1 MRAAGH
7 AVKLRY
13 VPANTGLQWVRLG
26 LQTFWRQP
34 LAMVGLFF
42 LFMLVLAVLS
52 IVPLLGTVLALGLLP
67 AATLGLMAATREA
80 ANGKFPHPTV
90 LATGLRAGPERL
102 RAMLVLGGLYAGGF
116 LGAMGLSAIM
126 DGGLFASLYLGGTP
140 LKAEDLQQPEF
151 QQAMWLFMLM
161 YLPLS
166 MLFWHAPALVHWHG
180 ISPIKSL
187 FFSLLAC
194 WHNKWALS
202 VFMLAWGGIFIAA
215 GMALS
220 VVGLLLGGEAALSVL
235 VLPLALLMAAMF
247 FTPLYFTFRD
257 SFSASDDPA
266 TD

>member
-1 MRAAGH
+1 
-7 AVKLRY
+7 VKLRD
-13 VPANTGLQWVRLG
+13 VPASTGLQWVRLG

-52 IVPLLGTVLALGLLP
+52 IVPLLGTVLALALLP

-80 ANGKFPHPTV
+80 DSGKFPHPSV
-90 LATGLRAGPERL
+90 LLTALRAGPEQV
-102 RAMLVLGGLYAGGF
+102 RAMTVLGGIYAAGF
-116 LGAMGLSAIM
+116 LGAIGLSAVV

-140 LKAEDLQQPEF
+140 LKAEDLQQPAF

-180 ISPIKSL
+180 VSPLKSL

-202 VFMLAWGGIFIAA
+202 VFMLAWGGIFVGG
-215 GMALS
+215 GMVMSIL
-220 VVGLLLGGEAALSVL
+220 GLLLGGEAALGLL

-247 FTPLYFTFRD
+247 FTSLYFTFRD
-257 SFSASDDPA
+257 SFS
-266 TD
+266 TDELA

>member
-1 MRAAGH
+1 M
-7 AVKLRY
+7 KLRH
-13 VPANTGLQWVRLG
+13 VPARTGLQWVRLG

-52 IVPLLGTVLALGLLP
+52 IVPLLGTVLALALLP

-80 ANGKFPHPTV
+80 ASGKFPHPSV
-90 LATGLRAGPERL
+90 LLTALRAGPEQV
-102 RAMLVLGGLYAGGF
+102 RAMAVLGGIYAAGF
-116 LGAMGLSAIM
+116 LGAIGLSAVV

-140 LKAEDLQQPEF
+140 LTAEDLQQPAF
-151 QQAMWLFMLM
+151 QQAMWLFMLL

-180 ISPIKSL
+180 IGPLKSL

-202 VFMLAWGGIFIAA
+202 VFMLVWGGVFLGG

-220 VVGLLLGGEAALSVL
+220 IVGLLLGGEAALGLL

-247 FTPLYFTFRD
+247 FTSLYFTFRD
-257 SFSASDDPA
+257 SFS
-266 TD
+266 TDEVA